1 MTLPVPRDPAFQPLT
16 GGLLWIAAIV
26 LAAANFFAILDMT
39 IANVSVPSIAGGLGA
54 TTSQGTWVITS
65 YAVAEAITVPLTGW
79 LSARFGAV
87 RVFVVSMALFG
98 IFSALCGLAH
108 SLGFLVAARVLQGLA
123 GGPLMPLSQTL
134 LLRIF
139 PKDKAP
145 AANALWAMTT
155 LIAPVVGPILG
166 GWICDNY
173 TWSWIFFIN
182 VPVALACSVIAWNML
197 KRYEQP
203 VERHPIDRVGL
214 VLLVVWVGALQMM
227 LDEGKD
233 LDWFASTTIVALAV
247 IALIGFV
254 AFLIW
259 EFTDAHPIVDL
270 TVFRHRGFSA
280 SVLTLSL
287 AFAAFF
293 AANVLTPLWLQS
305 FMGYTATA
313 AGQTTAWSGV
323 TALLCG
329 PLAAALVARVDARK
343 IAFVAIFWLGSIT
356 LWRSYA
362 TTDMTNWNV
371 SLPLLFMGLGLPF
384 FFISLNGLALA
395 SVEEKETA
403 SAAGLLNFVRTLSGA
418 MATSLVNTGWE
429 DQTKIKHAE
438 LVGITDADGSLASA
452 LASSGMP
459 AERINATI
467 DQLVTSQSVM
477 LATNRVMLLIGVAFI
492 VAAFAIWLAPRPT
505 RAVEAGGG
513 H

>member
-1 MTLPVPRDPAFQPLT
+1 MRSHNAADAAFKPLD
-16 GGLLWIAAIV
+16 GGQLWFAAVV

-39 IANVSVPSIAGGLGA
+39 IANVSVPSIAGGLA
-54 TTSQGTWVITS
+54 ASTSQGTWVITS

-79 LSARFGAV
+79 LAARFGAV
-87 RVFVVSMALFG
+87 RVFVCAMALFG
-98 IFSALCGLAH
+98 ACSALCGIAH
-108 SLGFLVAARVLQGLA
+108 SLGFLVLARVLQGLA

-139 PKDKAP
+139 PKEKAA

-155 LIAPVVGPILG
+155 LVAPVVGPILG

-173 TWSWIFFIN
+173 NWSWIFFIN
-182 VPVALACSVIAWNML
+182 VPVAIGCSVVAWNLL
-197 KRYEQP
+197 KRYELP
-203 VERHPIDRVGL
+203 VERAPIDRVGL
-214 VLLVVWVGALQMM
+214 IILIVWVGALQLM

-233 LDWFASTTIVALAV
+233 LDWFSSSIIVALGIV
-247 IALIGFV
+247 ALIGFF

-259 EFTDAHPIVDL
+259 ELTDDHPIVDL
-270 TVFRHRGFSA
+270 TVFRYRGFSA
-280 SVLTLSL
+280 AALTMSL

-305 FMGYTATA
+305 FMGYTATS

-329 PLAAALVARVDARK
+329 PLAAALVARVDPRR
-343 IAFVAIFWLGSIT
+343 IAFCAIAWLGVIT
-356 LWRSYA
+356 LWRSVA

-371 SLPLLFMGLGLPF
+371 SLPLLFMGLGMPF

-395 SVEEKETA
+395 SVDERETA

-418 MATSLVNTGWE
+418 FATSLVNTAWE
-429 DQTKIKHAE
+429 DEIKVNHAE
-438 LVGITDADGSLASA
+438 LVGLTDGDGRLDAVLSA
-452 LASSGMP
+452 GGMTP
-459 AERINATI
+459 EGINTTL
-467 DQLVTSQSVM
+467 DHLLTSQSVM
-477 LATNRVMLLIGVAFI
+477 LATNRIMLLIGVAFI
-492 VAAFAIWLAPRPT
+492 VAAFAIWLAPKPT
-505 RAVEAGGG
+505 RAVEASGG